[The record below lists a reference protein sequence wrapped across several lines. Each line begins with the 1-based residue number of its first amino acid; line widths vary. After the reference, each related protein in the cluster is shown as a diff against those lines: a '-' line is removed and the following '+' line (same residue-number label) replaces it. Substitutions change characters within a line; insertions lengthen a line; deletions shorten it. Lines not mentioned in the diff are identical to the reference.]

1 MRYPGTWL
9 YVPGDRPDRM
19 SKAMVSGAEVVVLDL
34 QDAVAMSRKQQARAT
49 VAEFLTA
56 AEPAPWA
63 PRIHV
68 RVNNVHTETG
78 RRDLDAVA
86 GLPALAGIRLPRVEA
101 PADIESAIR
110 VVGTGG
116 AGAGFHCLIETAA
129 GVENAYRIAAIPGV
143 AAISLGEGDLRAE
156 LRALDEQ
163 ALEWTR
169 SRIVVAAAAAQLPPP
184 AMAVFGNIKDA
195 AGLRESCERGRRLG
209 MRGRAA
215 IHPAQ
220 LPIIA
225 EAFAPTAAEVEQAR
239 RIVTEADA
247 HAGGFALDD
256 GTFVDQPVVAAAR
269 LTLEWAERYQPSSAR
284 GRDHE

>member
-49 VAEFLTA
+49 VAEFLAA
-56 AEPAPWA
+56 AEPAPRA

-256 GTFVDQPVVAAAR
+256 GTFVDHPVVAAAR
-269 LTLEWAERYQPSSAR
+269 LTLEWAERYQPSRAR

>member
-1 MRYPGTWL
+1 MKYPGTGL
-9 YVPGDRPDRM
+9 HVLDDRLDRM
-19 SKAMVSGAEVVVLDL
+19 SMAMVSGAEVVVLDL
-34 QDAVAMSRKQQARAT
+34 QGAVAISRKQQARAT
-49 VAEFLTA
+49 VAEFLAA
-56 AEPAPWA
+56 AEPAPRA

-86 GLPALAGIRLPRVEA
+86 GLPALAGIRLPRVDA
-101 PADIESAIR
+101 PADIESAVVSSAR
-110 VVGTGG
+110 VGRERVPLPDRDGG
-116 AGAGFHCLIETAA
+116 RCRERLSH
-129 GVENAYRIAAIPGV
+129 RRRPGV
-143 AAISLGEGDLRAE
+143 AAISLEEGDLRAE

-163 ALEWTR
+163 ASEWTR
-169 SRIVVAAAAAQLPPP
+169 SRIVVAAAARLPPL

-239 RIVTEADA
+239 HIDTEADA
-247 HAGGFALDD
+247 RAGVFALDD
-256 GTFVDQPVVAAAR
+256 GTFVDHPVVAAVR
-269 LTLEWAERYQPSSAR
+269 LTPE
-284 GRDHE
+284 